1 MKGIQQLRRAIGGDY
16 FKRVGLE
23 SEGDARSAY
32 FPSPFDDLSEYGL
45 VAEMY
50 AVEIPQGKYR
60 VPKPL
65 GKAF

>member
-1 MKGIQQLRRAIGGDY
+1 MKGIQQLGRAFGGDY
-16 FKRVGLE
+16 FKRVRLE

-32 FPSPFDDLSEYGL
+32 CPRPFDDLSEYGL
-45 VAEMY
+45 VAEMDT
-50 AVEIPQGKYR
+50 VEVPQGKYR

>member
-1 MKGIQQLRRAIGGDY
+1 VKGIQQLGRAIGGDY
-16 FKRVGLE
+16 FERMGLE
-23 SEGDARSAY
+23 GEGDARSVY
-32 FPSPFDDLSEYGL
+32 FPGPFDHLSEYGL